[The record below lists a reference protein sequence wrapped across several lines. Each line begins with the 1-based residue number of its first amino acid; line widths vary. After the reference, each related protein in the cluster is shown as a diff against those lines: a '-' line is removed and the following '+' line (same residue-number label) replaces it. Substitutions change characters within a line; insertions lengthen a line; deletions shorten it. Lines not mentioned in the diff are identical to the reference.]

1 MTSIKAVITMLV
13 TVLCASLLLLGNG
26 FERVGQVA
34 LSIYALLMCLVLLAD
49 QSQSAKVPVT
59 PLPVKYLARICFLYV
74 VVVSAYTGHMVIAF
88 VLALTWIIAWAQ
100 RVLRQAERDK
110 QLAE

>member
-13 TVLCASLLLLGNG
+13 TVLCASLLLLGAG

-34 LSIYALLMCLVLLAD
+34 LSIYTLLMCLVLFAD
-49 QSQSAKVPVT
+49 QSQSAKAQIT
-59 PLPVKYLARICFLYV
+59 ALPLKYLARACFLYV

-100 RVLRQAERDK
+100 RVVRQSEKNKQVAE
-110 QLAE
+110 